1 MSKSR
6 INALFVENET
16 FAAIPIKF
24 EVFWD
29 IILFR
34 VNITAAVSVD
44 LVVSFWTRGSK
55 LLSNVGN
62 YTPVC
67 TAAYHTRN
75 LVMHNYNTPLCPMN
89 RTQVAE
95 SVNLGQI
102 RNSIHSV
109 CAMDV
114 RDCNPMYSE
123 PL

>member
-55 LLSNVGN
+55 LL
-62 YTPVC
+62 
-67 TAAYHTRN
+67 
-75 LVMHNYNTPLCPMN
+75 
-89 RTQVAE
+89 
-95 SVNLGQI
+95 
-102 RNSIHSV
+102 
-109 CAMDV
+109 
-114 RDCNPMYSE
+114 
-123 PL
+123 